1 MKTSK
6 LSTKEIILLIIL
18 ALLVVGT
25 CYYFFFL
32 TPYNNDMANIR
43 NQSADI
49 DTQIQTAQIQVASL
63 RAKQEE
69 IDKIMADPNATEI
82 APYDNEKEVMK
93 QLNSVL
99 RGKCIEYN
107 LSFSDPVIDDSGLV
121 RRNVQLS
128 FRAANYA
135 SAKSILQKL
144 SDSHWRCII
153 NNLSVDCGFGEVET
167 QSTVNAN
174 LTFYESTN
182 IEK

>member
-1 MKTSK
+1 MKNSK
-6 LSTKEIILLIIL
+6 LSTKEIVLLIIL
-18 ALLVVGT
+18 AVLVVGA

-32 TPYNNDMANIR
+32 TPHSEAMTTIE
-43 NQSADI
+43 NQSADL
-49 DTQIQTAQIQVASL
+49 DTQIEAAQLQVATLQS
-63 RAKQEE
+63 KQEE
-69 IDKIMADPNATEI
+69 IEKIMADPNATEI

-107 LSFSDPVIDDSGLV
+107 ISFSDPVIDENGLV

-128 FRAANYA
+128 FRTLTYGE
-135 SAKSILQKL
+135 AKNILKKL
-144 SDSHWRCII
+144 SESHWRCILTNI
-153 NNLSVDCGFGEVET
+153 SVDCGAGEVET
-167 QSTVNAN
+167 QSNVTVN